1 MQFQQLA
8 PPDDLRGY
16 VRYFWTLESTGATP
30 LASST
35 FTTLADG
42 CPGLITQL
50 TPDAPLLGR
59 AGKPWPRS
67 FLYGQTTSAT
77 EIVTSGHFQTLG
89 VCFEPS
95 ALSAVFGL
103 NAEELTNTC
112 LDLTLLDAPQ
122 ASGLVEELVA
132 RPSMAERVA
141 QLTAFLRACFARY
154 HATVD
159 ARVRQSV
166 AQLQASGGRVGLPAL
181 LAEVG
186 LSERSLQRKFKQS
199 VGISPQLFARICRF
213 QASLAQLRAR
223 QFEKLSDLAFEQE
236 YADQSH
242 HIRAFQEFAGASPQ
256 RFRQQA
262 QPGVPDFPEL
272 LR

>member
-1 MQFQQLA
+1 MQFHQLA
-8 PPDDLRGY
+8 PPHDLRGY
-16 VRYFWTLESTGATP
+16 VRYFWTLETTGDAP
-30 LASST
+30 AAPQT

-50 TPDAPLLGR
+50 TPGAPLQG
-59 AGKPWPRS
+59 ASKPWPRS

-77 EIVTSGHFQTLG
+77 EIVAHGPFQTLG

-95 ALSAVFGL
+95 ALAAVFGL

-112 LDLTLLDAPQ
+112 LDLTLLDAPR
-122 ASGLVEELVA
+122 ARGLAEELAA
-132 RPSMAERVA
+132 RPTVAERLA
-141 QLTAFLRACFARY
+141 QLADFLRGCFARH
-154 HATVD
+154 HAPVD

-166 AQLQASGGRVGLPAL
+166 AQLQASGGRVSLPAL
-181 LAEVG
+181 LHEVG
-186 LSERSLQRKFKQS
+186 LSERSLQRKFKHH

-213 QASLAQLRAR
+213 QASLTQLRASR
-223 QFEKLSDLAFEQE
+223 FEKLSDLAFEQE

-242 HIRAFQEFAGASPQ
+242 HIRAFQEFAGASPL

-262 QPGVPDFPEL
+262 QPGLPNFPEL